1 MSIFA
6 GKCSKP
12 MKRFVY
18 FLFVALAAACQP
30 ARQLEPASWDPAV
43 RESLNELMASAKGGY
58 AVFDFDK
65 TTIVNDISQAVWV
78 YQIEHLCYADAP
90 AHLFLDGVP
99 DPDRLLPGTDVSFA
113 QTGKVL
119 QVEYKMMR
127 AWKNLDKTWAQIR
140 DTELYLD
147 FRARMYSLLVGLDQV
162 FGPSVS
168 YLWMPGLLAGFT
180 EEQARAV
187 VHEAI
192 LEHQG
197 QEKLGVQS
205 WISPDGLW
213 GGPVERGIYLSPEMK
228 DLYRCL
234 TDNGVDAYI
243 CSASLELIVETL
255 ACDPQ
260 LGLGLPPERVF
271 GLRFVPEQPLTAI
284 FDSTYVQPIGPGK
297 VTCIETFIAP
307 SYKGGGPVLVSGDS
321 NGDVPMLTAFPDTR
335 HGLVIDVGR
344 KASSPIGALAEEAR
358 STDNQGKYLLQPVFV
373 PVPDAIEGGGI

>member
-1 MSIFA
+1 
-6 GKCSKP
+6 

-18 FLFVALAAACQP
+18 YLFVALAVACQP
-30 ARQLEPASWDPAV
+30 ARQLEPGTWDPAV

-78 YQIEHLCYADAP
+78 YQIEHLSYADAP

-99 DPDRLLPGTDVSFA
+99 DPDRLLPGTEISFA

-119 QVEYKMMR
+119 QMEYKMMR
-127 AWKNLDKTWAQIR
+127 AWKNLDKSWSQIR

-147 FRARMYSLLVGLDQV
+147 FRARMYSLLVGLDEV

-180 EEQARAV
+180 EEQARAL
-187 VHEAI
+187 VHDAI
-192 LEHQG
+192 LEHLG
-197 QEKLGVQS
+197 EEKLGVQQ

-234 TDNGVDAYI
+234 ADNKVDAYI
-243 CSASLELIVETL
+243 CSASLELIVEEL

-260 LGLGLPPERVF
+260 LGLGLSPERVF
-271 GLRFVPEQPLTAI
+271 GLRFAPAQTLVAAY
-284 FDSTYVQPIGPGK
+284 DSTYVQPIGPGK
-297 VTCIETFIAP
+297 VTCIETLIAP
-307 SYKGGGPVLVSGDS
+307 SYKGVGPVLAAGDS
-321 NGDVPMLTAFPDTR
+321 NGDVPMLTAFPDTC
-335 HGLVIDVGR
+335 HGLIIDVGR
-344 KASSPIGALAEEAR
+344 KADTPIGALAEEAR
-358 STDNQGKYLLQPVFV
+358 STDNQGKYLLQPNFATI
-373 PVPDAIEGGGI
+373 PGALEGGGI